1 MAKVKGKEVGTG
13 PVNFRS
19 PTVAIRLRWVVLW
32 FCLRAL
38 GRGIGYLVRHP
49 GIVAT
54 TTVGV
59 QCYRLWTSG
68 SAWIVI
74 ASVAALGLVLG
85 GWRWQWPDSFARRVV
100 WRIRGSRRRFM
111 EYRTRWDT
119 TMRALKLTVRMDDR
133 TYVPRIIKVRS
144 SGTVDQVTVRL
155 LPGQI
160 LTDYAEQSERLA
172 RTFGAEDCRVRSAAS
187 LVPSWWPGGTEG
199 WMGRYFSWVL
209 PRRTD
214 RLVLWFLTNDPLRE
228 IVAPIPATDPP
239 NLQALDVARRE
250 DGLMFRLRL
259 LYTHLLVAGATG
271 AGKGSVLWSI
281 IAALGP
287 GIQSGLVQLW
297 VLDPKGG
304 MELALGR
311 RLFHRFCYGSDP
323 AMDGATDAEYE
334 EAFATLLED
343 LVVIMRRRQGKLRGL
358 SRLLKPSLDE
368 PFIVLIADEL
378 ASLTAYVTDP
388 AMKKRIAKAF
398 SLLLSQ
404 GRAVGISVVGALQ
417 DPRKEVLP
425 FRDLFPTRLALRM
438 SEGEQ
443 VKLVLTDGARER
455 GARCDKI
462 PESLPGV
469 GYVTVDGETEPVRVR
484 FSHITDEAI
493 EDLVNTYA
501 PDLSGPTG
509 HISVSTLEGASA

>member
-1 MAKVKGKEVGTG
+1 MAKIKGKEVGTG

-19 PTVAIRLRWVVLW
+19 PSVAIRLKWVVMW
-32 FCLRAL
+32 YCLRAMVRAAGWL
-38 GRGIGYLVRHP
+38 IRHP
-49 GIVAT
+49 AFVVVPLLGLKAY
-54 TTVGV
+54 
-59 QCYRLWTSG
+59 QLWTG
-68 SAWIVI
+68 GDAWLVI
-74 ASVAALGLVLG
+74 ATAAVPATGLA
-85 GWRWQWPDSFARRVV
+85 GWRWRWPDSFAQRII
-100 WRIRGSRRRFM
+100 WRIRGSRRRFL

-119 TMRALKLTVRMDDR
+119 TMRALNLTVRLDDR
-133 TYVPRIIKVRS
+133 TYVPRIVKVRS

-160 LTDYAEQSERLA
+160 LTDYAEHSERLA

-187 LVPSWWPGGTEG
+187 MIPAWWPGGADG
-199 WMGRYFSWVL
+199 WMARLFAWAL

-228 IVAPIPATDPP
+228 VVAPIPATDPP
-239 NLQALDVARRE
+239 NLQGLDVARRE

-287 GIQSGLVQLW
+287 GIRSGLVQLW

-323 AMDGATDAEYE
+323 AMDGASDAEYE
-334 EAFATLLED
+334 EAFAALLED
-343 LVVIMRRRQGKLRGL
+343 LVSIMRRRQGKLRGF
-358 SRLLKPSLDE
+358 SRLLKPSRDE

-404 GRAVGISVVGALQ
+404 GRAVGITVVGALQ

-438 SEGEQ
+438 AEAEQ
-443 VKLVLTDGARER
+443 VRLVLADGARER

-462 PESLPGV
+462 PETLPGV
-469 GYVTVDGETEPVRVR
+469 GYVAVDGETEPIRVR
-484 FSHITDEAI
+484 FSHITDEDIA
-493 EDLVNTYA
+493 DLVNTYA
-501 PDLSGPTG
+501 PDLIGTSEHIPTP
-509 HISVSTLEGASA
+509 EGVAA